1 MPEILLHYIWQRE
14 IFRSFP
20 QFTTDGRHLEVLS
33 VGIHNTDAGPDFSS
47 VHLRVT
53 QPNTQPDTQ
62 PNSQPNTQPAG
73 QTIDWIG
80 NVEIHVHSSDWFK
93 HRHHLDPAY
102 DNIILHI
109 VRDADKTIYNSK
121 GEPIPQCVLQYP
133 TDQDYLS
140 RLIADAHLMDS
151 TYLTHRC
158 AKLLLKDPS
167 LLTNGWK
174 QTMLT
179 RRLTCKTH
187 SINRLLNITT
197 NSWEEAFYI
206 SLAHYFGFHTNGIPF
221 EQLAINTPLSYLRK
235 HRDNLFQL
243 TAILMGQ
250 SGLLDTNDPNE
261 PLSKEFNF
269 LKTKFALTPIQPSM
283 WKMGRMHPQNT
294 PQVRIRQFAQLL
306 HQSEFLFSKIL
317 DNNDLDSLRTLFSV
331 PGMGRDSVDIL
342 IINVAVPFK
351 YAYGQKK
358 EALQL
363 LSSIPAENNRII
375 RQWRE
380 LGQVVTSAADSQAL
394 IHLYQT
400 CCQTG
405 QCLNCDVAYQI
416 FIQFPE
422 K

>member
-1 MPEILLHYIWQRE
+1 MPEIVLHYIWQKE
-14 IFRSFP
+14 LFRGYK
-20 QFTTDGRHLEVLS
+20 QETTDGKKIEVLC
-33 VGIHNTDAGPDFSS
+33 VGKHNTDAGPDFTD
-47 VHLRVT
+47 VHLRLT
-53 QPNTQPDTQ
+53 D
-62 PNSQPNTQPAG
+62 SAG
-73 QTIDWIG
+73 RSIELIG
-80 NVEIHVHSSDWFK
+80 NIEVHVHSSDWFK
-93 HRHHLDPAY
+93 HRHHLDKAY
-102 DNIILHI
+102 DNVILHV
-109 VRDADKTIYNSK
+109 VRDVDKVVYNSQ
-121 GEPIPQCVLQYP
+121 GEPISQCALQYP
-133 TDQDYLS
+133 TEQDYLS
-140 RLIADAHLMDS
+140 RLVADAHLMDS
-151 TYLTHRC
+151 AYMTHRC
-158 AKLLLKDPS
+158 AKVLLRDPS

-187 SINRLLNITT
+187 SIERLLGLTT

-250 SGLLDTNDPNE
+250 SGLLE
-261 PLSKEFNF
+261 PDDEWCKEYEF
-269 LKTKFALTPIQPSM
+269 LRTKFGLTPINPTM
-283 WKMGRMHPQNT
+283 WKMGRMHPQNSPRT
-294 PQVRIRQFAQLL
+294 RIRQFAQLL

-317 DNNDLDSLRTLFSV
+317 DTNELESMRELFSV
-331 PGMGRDSVDIL
+331 PGMGRDSIDIL

-351 YAYGQKK
+351 YAYGQKS
-358 EALQL
+358 EALDL

-380 LGQVVTSAADSQAL
+380 LGQVVTTSADSQAL

-400 CCQTG
+400 CCQNG

-422 K
+422 